1 MLSLCL
7 KNINNTTI
15 SSNNLSIEDVDCKNK
30 IIPETKTV
38 LKLAIAETLV
48 VLKRER
54 TDIPKKSSTMWLVF
68 RTWIIS
74 GCSRSLAIP
83 MAHRNH
89 IL

>member
-38 LKLAIAETLV
+38 LKLAIAETLNRV
-48 VLKRER
+48 GAIEQQEALDVIFEEVEDDEDTALMAE
-54 TDIPKKSSTMWLVF
+54 M
-68 RTWIIS
+68 
-74 GCSRSLAIP
+74 GLA
-83 MAHRNH
+83 
-89 IL
+89 